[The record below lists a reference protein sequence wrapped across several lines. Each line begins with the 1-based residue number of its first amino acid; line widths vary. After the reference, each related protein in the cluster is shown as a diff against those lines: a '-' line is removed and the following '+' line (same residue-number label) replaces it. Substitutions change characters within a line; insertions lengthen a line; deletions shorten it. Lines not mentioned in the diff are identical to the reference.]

1 MSEQRDRW
9 GDEEGPAGA
18 SEAERGSSH
27 GPVTGAGP
35 AREQATQVV
44 RGHLVEAE
52 IDHEEVAE
60 GVFAL
65 RLPGERKLETAVR
78 LDVGPHA
85 LGVHAFVCRAPDEA
99 HERVYRWLLERNLKM
114 YGVAFAVDR
123 LGDIYLDGR
132 LPLSTVTPEEL
143 DRLLGSVL
151 SYADESFNS
160 ILELGF
166 ASSIRKEWEWRK
178 LRGEP
183 TTNLEA
189 FRGWLE
195 SDEQR

>member
-1 MSEQRDRW
+1 MTDTRQVIRDHLT
-9 GDEEGPAGA
+9 A
-18 SEAERGSSH
+18 SE
-27 GPVTGAGP
+27 
-35 AREQATQVV
+35 
-44 RGHLVEAE
+44 VEF
-52 IDHEEVAE
+52 EEVAD
-60 GVFAL
+60 GVFSFS
-65 RLPGERKLETAVR
+65 LPGEKKLQTAVR

-85 LGVHAFVCRAPDEA
+85 LGVHAFVCRNPDEN
-99 HERVYRWLLERNLKM
+99 HERVYRWLLERNLRM

-132 LPLSTVTPEEL
+132 LPLAAVTPEEL

-151 SYADESFNS
+151 TYADESFNS

-166 ASSIRKEWEWRK
+166 ASSIRKEWEWRR

-183 TTNLEA
+183 TRNLEA

-195 SDEQR
+195 AGQDPD